1 MWRQLLILSVLVI
14 ITLAAPQGQEEFKY
28 EPFQYEYKVEDPEK
42 QLFFDKNESG
52 DGTGKVKLRRKVT
65 VKMKKNLNCE

>member
-14 ITLAAPQGQEEFKY
+14 ITLAAPQAQKEEEKY

-42 QLFFDKNESG
+42 QLFFDKNEMG
-52 DGTGKVKLRRKVT
+52 DGTGKVIH
-65 VKMKKNLNCE
+65 

>member
-14 ITLAAPQGQEEFKY
+14 ITLAAPQAPQEEFKY

-52 DGTGKVKLRRKVT
+52 DGTGKVKFNEVLPEK
-65 VKMKKNLNCE
+65 